1 MKKYLLVLIVFVMI
15 LSCFFGKTLVMAS
28 EEDSSSS
35 RDRYYTEIRIEKGDT
50 LWSIAQTYNR
60 NSGMEIR
67 EYIRELK
74 EINQMISDDI
84 AAGDYLT
91 VVYFPE
97 TVPGKK

>member
-1 MKKYLLVLIVFVMI
+1 
-15 LSCFFGKTLVMAS
+15 
-28 EEDSSSS
+28 
-35 RDRYYTEIRIEKGDT
+35 
-50 LWSIAQTYNR
+50 
-60 NSGMEIR
+60 MEIR